1 MAKINTYEEFE
12 REVQHIGFLPY
23 FGLDDKTLFSLEAMT
38 DNAWYDNAPDD
49 PWRWRVRAA
58 EEGKMAYGTFF
69 LKKKGFIWQEMLP
82 AMIAVRRENRIFEEL
97 YDDGLISRPAAR
109 VWKCFELFPEWAQ
122 TDLKRE
128 AGFGKGENSAF
139 GSALTE
145 LQMKMLI
152 CISGQ
157 TQRINRKG
165 EPYGWPQNLF
175 CRIDAR
181 FPQVEE
187 KELTPEEGL
196 HALLGCIARAGDFPE
211 KAALRLIGAGQPW

>member
-1 MAKINTYEEFE
+1 MAKINTYEDFE

-38 DNAWYDNAPDD
+38 DNAWYDDAPDD

-97 YDDGLISRPAAR
+97 YDDGLISRTAAR
-109 VWKCFELFPEWAQ
+109 IWKCFELYPEWAQ

-145 LQMKMLI
+145 LQMK
-152 CISGQ
+152 C
-157 TQRINRKG
+157 
-165 EPYGWPQNLF
+165 
-175 CRIDAR
+175 
-181 FPQVEE
+181 
-187 KELTPEEGL
+187 
-196 HALLGCIARAGDFPE
+196 
-211 KAALRLIGAGQPW
+211 